1 MNVRLRCKRWSVIAC
16 PYLLVIGLLCPAL
29 ADATLPEFVDVT
41 REAGI
46 DFIYVNGASGSK
58 YMAEAVGSGAAFFDA
73 DGDGLLD
80 LYVVNGAA
88 LPGYNGPTGPNRHY
102 RNAGNGTFIDDTV
115 RSQTGD
121 EQFGMGA
128 AVGDYDN
135 DGAAEVYLAN
145 DGPHS
150 F

>member
-16 PYLLVIGLLCPAL
+16 PYILVVDLLCPAF

-73 DGDGLLD
+73 DGDGYGD
-80 LYVVNGAA
+80 ANPENGAVE
-88 LPGYNGPTGPNRHY
+88 PGTDCDDSDPDVNP
-102 RNAGNGTFIDDTV
+102 GN
-115 RSQTGD
+115 
-121 EQFGMGA
+121 E
-128 AVGDYDN
+128 N
-135 DGAAEVYLAN
+135 CE
-145 DGPHS
+145 
-150 F
+150 